1 MKKSIILSCVLALA
15 LVGTLY
21 SLPKVVVNTKAKD
34 VDNGKTEIAAA
45 PGASAPNALTS
56 GAATPETSTGMHDGA
71 TLSPEQQKNVDQLRS
86 GFNQASGKDKI
97 TAGLKL
103 SDTFAK
109 LQKFDSAAR
118 YAETV
123 AELSPSIENITR
135 AGDRYYEAYGFAVDD
150 AKAKSLGIKT
160 REFYGK
166 AIEKNPGLLAA
177 KANMAMTYVN
187 TENPMSGI
195 LMLREVLDTDP
206 TNELAL
212 FNLGILSM
220 RSNQYSKAADRFR
233 QILTNNPEN
242 TKAKFYLGL
251 TLVELGKKDEARKV
265 LAEVKKEEKDP
276 VIQQAI
282 VELQERLDN

>member
-21 SLPKVVVNTKAKD
+21 SLPKVVVNTKAKE
-34 VDNGKTEIAAA
+34 VDTEKSEVAAA
-45 PGASAPNALTS
+45 PGAKAPTTPASETPSNA
-56 GAATPETSTGMHDGA
+56 HDGA
-71 TLSPEQQKNVDQLRS
+71 TLSPEQQKNVALLRS
-86 GFNQASGKDKI
+86 GFNQATGKDKI
-97 TAGLKL
+97 AAGLKL

-109 LQKFDSAAR
+109 LQKFDSAAS
-118 YAETV
+118 YAEKV
-123 AELSPSIENITR
+123 AQLAPSVENITK

-150 AKAKSLGIKT
+150 AKAKSLGNKT

-187 TENPMSGI
+187 TENPMTGI

-233 QILTNNPEN
+233 QILTNNPAN

-251 TLVELGKKDEARKV
+251 TLVELGNKDEARKV

-276 VIQQAI
+276 VIQQALI
-282 VELQERLDN
+282 ELQQRLDN

>member
-21 SLPKVVVNTKAKD
+21 SLPKVVVNTKAKE
-34 VDNGKTEIAAA
+34 VDTEKSEVAAA
-45 PGASAPNALTS
+45 PGASAPTTPASETPSNA
-56 GAATPETSTGMHDGA
+56 HDGA
-71 TLSPEQQKNVDQLRS
+71 TLSPEQQKNVALLRS
-86 GFNQASGKDKI
+86 GFNQATGKDKLA
-97 TAGLKL
+97 AGLKL

-109 LQKFDSAAR
+109 LQKFDSAAS
-118 YAETV
+118 YAEKV
-123 AELSPSIENITR
+123 AQLSPSVENITK

-150 AKAKSLGIKT
+150 AKAKSLGNKT

-187 TENPMSGI
+187 TENPMAGI

-220 RSNQYSKAADRFR
+220 RSNQYSKAADRFK
-233 QILTNNPEN
+233 QILTNNPKN

-251 TLVELGKKDEARKV
+251 TLVELGNKDEARKV
-265 LAEVKKEEKDP
+265 LAEVKKEENDP
-276 VIQQAI
+276 VIQQALI
-282 VELQERLDN
+282 ELQQRLDN